1 MNQRLSTSF
10 FRLLC
15 LLCLLH
21 FGTLNALAADAKP
34 SSSYKNT
41 PETTFTE
48 GLSCLK
54 RADIACAKIALLKIP
69 AQQIYAKILDGAIAA
84 AENDI
89 DRTFQLLLPIQVS
102 GAVTNSSLSPEA
114 AASLHA
120 SLALAYDQQADA
132 LRSLEQ
138 RILAERYWLAATEVD
153 AEQVRQNQKNI
164 WKTLAALDKSQ
175 LIEIRGES
183 FNTSIQGWIDLA
195 LTAKDSQDLRASISD
210 WRKAY
215 PDHSAYTDLVLEL
228 SPATSP
234 AQSDSTKPGQG
245 KTGNRKVALLL
256 PFGSP
261 DFYPAADAIER
272 GFMAARDAAR
282 DTSEVVIYPTSGD
295 KEFITAVYKKAVNE
309 GADFIVGPL
318 ARDEVTAL
326 TTGKLSIP
334 TLALNQSEADF
345 KLDNLYSLGLSIDTE
360 AAQIA
365 RMARDAGMQ
374 TAVILAEENGIASRM
389 AQAFE
394 AAWLAEGGQ
403 LLLKIAVNENTQPA
417 DLQAQLQAQPADM
430 ILLATGHELAR
441 SVRGHLDITVPTY
454 GFSHIYTGVN
464 YEPEDAALLAIRFID
479 LPWIL
484 HTDDATFSI
493 FKETAA
499 SLPEGMM
506 QRWFALGVDAYQ
518 VLTAI
523 ADHSGKTVAV
533 RGLTGK
539 IQVGANGGIE
549 RTLAVGRFT
558 GDGVVM
564 EQTP

>member
-21 FGTLNALAADAKP
+21 FGTTHAIAADAQP

-41 PETTFTE
+41 PETTFKE

-54 RADIACAKIALLKIP
+54 SADIACAKIALLKIP
-69 AQQIYAKILDGAIAA
+69 AQQVYAKILDGAIAA
-84 AENDI
+84 AENNT
-89 DRTFQLLLPIQVS
+89 DRTFQLLLPIQVG
-102 GAVTNSSLSPEA
+102 GAATNTLLIPEA

-138 RILAERYWLAATEVD
+138 RTLAERYWLTADEVD
-153 AEQVRQNQKNI
+153 TEQIRQNQKSI
-164 WKTLAALDKSQ
+164 WKALTALEKSQ
-175 LIEIRGES
+175 LIEMRGES
-183 FNTSIQGWIDLA
+183 FNTGIQGWIDLA
-195 LTAKDSQDLRASISD
+195 LVARDSQDLPASVAD
-210 WRKAY
+210 WRKVY
-215 PDHSAYTDLVLEL
+215 PDHSAYTDLILAL
-228 SPATSP
+228 SPSP
-234 AQSDSTKPGQG
+234 NPASSDSTKPKQNKAG
-245 KTGNRKVALLL
+245 KHKVALLL
-256 PFGSP
+256 PFGSAA
-261 DFYPAADAIER
+261 FYPAADAIER
-272 GFMAARDAAR
+272 GFMAARNAAR
-282 DTSEVVIYPTSGD
+282 DTSEVVIYPTSG
-295 KEFITAVYKKAVNE
+295 ERELITAVYEKAVSE
-309 GADFIVGPL
+309 GADFIIGPL
-318 ARDEVTAL
+318 TRDEVSTL
-326 TTGKLSIP
+326 TTGKLSVP
-334 TLALNQSEADF
+334 TLALNQSDADF

-360 AAQIA
+360 AVQIA

-374 TAVILAEENGIASRM
+374 KAVILAEENGIASRM
-389 AQAFE
+389 SQAFE

-403 LLLKIAVNENTQPA
+403 LSLKVTISENTQPA

-430 ILLATGHELAR
+430 ILLASGHELAR

-484 HTDDATFSI
+484 QTDDSSFNI

-499 SLPEGMM
+499 NLPEGMM

-523 ADHSGKTVAV
+523 ADHAGKTVAI

-558 GDGVVM
+558 GNGVVL